1 MGNHGAAWED
11 RLSELADYPQNQG
24 HTMFPA
30 TAKTPSWLSGSP
42 TKGQVYLWG
51 KTSSMTLSA
60 IQELESLG
68 FEWTYYWPCLG
79 DRLGLP
85 TSAKSEDVQC
95 FINCYSGRNTK
106 LGRWVDRDPGS
117 LI

>member
-11 RLSELADYPQNQG
+11 RLSELADYPRNHG
-24 HTMFPA
+24 TAMFPA
-30 TAKTPSWLSGSP
+30 TAKTPSWLSGSR
-42 TKGQVYLWG
+42 TKGQVYLRG
-51 KTSSMTLSA
+51 KTSAMTLSA

-68 FEWTYYWPCLG
+68 FRMDLLLAAWE

-85 TSAKSEDVQC
+85 TSQNLKTCNVLSALQWE
-95 FINCYSGRNTK
+95 NTK